1 MLDEIVDLFQPVI
14 VMACVISFSYI
25 VYGYIQ
31 LTIERESKPC
41 KTILKTEDSLTHSYF
56 DMTDPWLDAFERPTD
71 IQPIYNRDHEDIIN
85 ISNQS

>member
-1 MLDEIVDLFQPVI
+1 MLGEIIDLFQPVI
-14 VMACVISFSYI
+14 VMACVIAFSII

-41 KTILKTEDSLTHSYF
+41 QTILKTDDTLTHSYF
-56 DMTDPWLDAFERPTD
+56 DMDSPWYNAFEKPND